1 MGADYKQKQGRMIMN
16 TRTKQE
22 VEKRMNKLA
31 KPTAE
36 QLYKLEER
44 IRKHR
49 AKHGSLDH
57 QGLFGTIS
65 KLFR

>member
-1 MGADYKQKQGRMIMN
+1 MN

-22 VEKRMNKLA
+22 VAKRMNKLN

-44 IRKHR
+44 IKKHR
-49 AKHGSLDH
+49 AKHGSMDH
-57 QGLFGTIS
+57 QGLLGTIS

>member
-1 MGADYKQKQGRMIMN
+1 MS

-22 VEKRMNKLA
+22 VDKRLNLLA

-44 IRKHR
+44 IKKHR
-49 AKHGSLDH
+49 TKHGSLNH

>member
-1 MGADYKQKQGRMIMN
+1 MSAK
-16 TRTKQE
+16 TKQE
-22 VEKRMNKLA
+22 VDKRMNKLA